1 MGMAAVHV
9 VSDLV
14 AVLLTSVVSCAPPGT
29 PSSVSHGCCSGTG
42 RIWCLPPIP
51 ISSLQDIAVVG
62 VNPTTHPTPLTFC
75 LSCEGA
81 GSVVSPGMDISL
93 PKRPSLE
100 AHVISGMMV

>member
-1 MGMAAVHV
+1 MGMAAVPV
-9 VSDLV
+9 VLDSV
-14 AVLLTSVVSCAPPGT
+14 AVLLTSVVSYTPVT
-29 PSSVSHGCCSGTG
+29 PSSALYGCWSGTG
-42 RIWCLPPIP
+42 RMWCLSPIP
-51 ISSLQDIAVVG
+51 IDSLQDIAVVG